1 MLQQLSYQAHWE
13 QAIMW
18 VIYKPVDAEIAD
30 RWDLYSHS
38 YRQDH
43 PLTHFLICCP
53 AETEAWALES
63 GNDTPEIEMYPNK
76 SKVR

>member
-1 MLQQLSYQAHWE
+1 MPENFRHERDSNPDLWVASAELYQSSYQANWD
-13 QAIMW
+13 QANMW

-53 AETEAWALES
+53 AETEA
-63 GNDTPEIEMYPNK
+63 
-76 SKVR
+76 